1 VHCSICYCP
10 YICPLVSSQKG
21 GRVHVKDKI
30 IRNSVFQLGSGP
42 RNVVDADEEGDG
54 CITRLV
60 VIVLA
65 GDGAQME
72 FAWPNCGHFVDTTS
86 RDGPC
91 IQLSG

>member
-10 YICPLVSSQKG
+10 YICSWVSSHKG

-30 IRNSVFQLGSGP
+30 IRKMVFQPGSGP

-54 CITRLV
+54 RVPRLV
-60 VIVLA
+60 VFLLA

-72 FAWPNCGHFVDTTS
+72 FAWPNCGPFVDTTS
-86 RDGPC
+86 GDGP
-91 IQLSG
+91 

>member
-1 VHCSICYCP
+1 M
-10 YICPLVSSQKG
+10 SSQEG

-30 IRNSVFQLGSGP
+30 IRNSVFQPGSGP

-54 CITRLV
+54 RVPPFV

-72 FAWPNCGHFVDTTS
+72 SVWPSCCPFVDTTS
-86 RDGPC
+86 GDGR
-91 IQLSG
+91 

>member
-1 VHCSICYCP
+1 MHCSICYCP
-10 YICPLVSSQKG
+10 YICPWVSSQKG

-30 IRNSVFQLGSGP
+30 IRNSVFQPGSGP

-54 CITRLV
+54 RVPRLV

-72 FAWPNCGHFVDTTS
+72 FVWPNCGPFVDTTS
-86 RDGPC
+86 GDGP
-91 IQLSG
+91 